1 MNGRDVRV
9 RELTGWD
16 LDEDEY
22 RPKSLDP
29 GRLACARALV
39 AHRSTL
45 QMASAIVD
53 IKAPALL
60 AGLAE
65 QESRSDLREEFNGL
79 EWSLGVVDI
88 RLLLA
93 FQRRLV
99 LTIAASQ
106 LQIPE
111 LDDWRALLEL
121 AFGPSKAVTYD
132 LTRDGASVVIESSNP
147 NLHFRLSGDPASPLK
162 VHGGSPFFEIARFRG
177 RWFLRDGYHRAYA
190 LLRAGIFYLPAVIVE
205 AKSLAELGAVHPW
218 FFPEDVLVS
227 STPPRVTDF
236 LDDALVLEYDRT
248 PFIKTLCLT
257 MEEILTPAISSGEN
271 R

>member
-1 MNGRDVRV
+1 MNGREVQV
-9 RELTGWD
+9 RELAGWD

-29 GRLACARALV
+29 GRLAPARALV
-39 AHRSTL
+39 AQRSDFQTV
-45 QMASAIVD
+45 SAIVD
-53 IKAPALL
+53 SKAPALL

-65 QESRSDLREEFNGL
+65 QESRSDLGEEFDGL
-79 EWSLGVVDI
+79 EWSLGVIDL
-88 RLLLA
+88 RFLLA

-99 LTIAASQ
+99 LTPGAPQ
-106 LQIPE
+106 LKVPVLE
-111 LDDWRALLEL
+111 DWRGLLEL

-132 LTRDGASVVIESSNP
+132 LSRDGALVVIESSNP
-147 NLHFRLSGDPASPLK
+147 NLHFRLSGDAASPLK
-162 VHGGSPFFEIARFRG
+162 VHGGSPFFEVARFRG

-190 LLRAGIFYLPAVIVE
+190 LLRAGIFHLPAVVVE
-205 AKSLAELGAVHPW
+205 AKSLAELGALHPW
-218 FFPEDVLVS
+218 FFPEDVLFS

-248 PFIKTLCLT
+248 PFIKTLRLT